1 MDIDTRVRTAAF
13 AWLREQVEL
22 KGDVLA
28 WPDLIRGFPYEGHRV
43 SLVSMQGIFKP
54 KILPEIPLSIRT
66 SPKGPYNDAVSDDG
80 VVRYSYRGT
89 EPSHAENMGL
99 RRAMEFGA
107 PLVYFLA
114 VVPGRYLALWPVYV
128 VADDPQHLAFTVMLD
143 DANVAVDAAPTPTTE
158 ADVGARRAYVTST
171 VRRRLHQRV
180 FRERVLR
187 AYREQCTMCRLR
199 HLELLD
205 AAHIIPDSD
214 DHGEPEVR
222 NGLALCKIHHAAFD
236 RNIIGVRPDY
246 RIIVRDE
253 VLQEVDGPMLRYG
266 LQALH
271 GGKIVLPGK
280 SECRPAQDLLE
291 ERYEAFK
298 KAG

>member
-1 MDIDTRVRTAAF
+1 
-13 AWLREQVEL
+13 
-22 KGDVLA
+22 
-28 WPDLIRGFPYEGHRV
+28 
-43 SLVSMQGIFKP
+43 
-54 KILPEIPLSIRT
+54 
-66 SPKGPYNDAVSDDG
+66 
-80 VVRYSYRGT
+80 
-89 EPSHAENMGL
+89 
-99 RRAMEFGA
+99 
-107 PLVYFLA
+107 
-114 VVPGRYLALWPVYV
+114 
-128 VADDPQHLAFTVMLD
+128 
-143 DANVAVDAAPTPTTE
+143 
-158 ADVGARRAYVTST
+158 
-171 VRRRLHQRV
+171 
-180 FRERVLR
+180 
-187 AYREQCTMCRLR
+187 MCRLR